1 MDFDNEINNFI
12 LCLIK
17 KWLLQTASRGAE
29 NATSKHYLMT
39 VESEDIVFETMN
51 AQWPITKCHY
61 QNNIVC

>member
-39 VESEDIVFETMN
+39 VESEDIVFEC
-51 AQWPITKCHY
+51 AVRPITKCHY
-61 QNNIVC
+61 QNNVVC